1 MRGAPPPFPPS
12 HSAATR
18 LRLTSLIDLPLSAIG
33 LSYYRRFVAYADLV
47 IALFVSLKASLFCL
61 FFNFNDCKF
70 YSLVL
75 TFFIVL
81 KHSKVASAKNQSA
94 KLNHLK

>member
-1 MRGAPPPFPPS
+1 MRGAPPSPS
-12 HSAATR
+12 HPHSRTTR

-47 IALFVSLKASLFCL
+47 IALFDSLKASLFCL
-61 FFNFNDCKF
+61 FNNFNDCKF

-81 KHSKVASAKNQSA
+81 KHSKVASAKNQSS